1 MASPVGCASML
12 PFGPLALILSGHRA
26 PEMARAPRSGTLA
39 SCRMG
44 LVPANEYMGL
54 QPCIDASTAV
64 GPAGRHMPQVV
75 ILLISVPGGPGGVHA
90 VVDRT
95 WPLKRNGSAVSP
107 GARPHPPVGEP

>member
-1 MASPVGCASML
+1 
-12 PFGPLALILSGHRA
+12 
-26 PEMARAPRSGTLA
+26 
-39 SCRMG
+39 MG

-95 WPLKRNGSAVSP
+95 
-107 GARPHPPVGEP
+107 